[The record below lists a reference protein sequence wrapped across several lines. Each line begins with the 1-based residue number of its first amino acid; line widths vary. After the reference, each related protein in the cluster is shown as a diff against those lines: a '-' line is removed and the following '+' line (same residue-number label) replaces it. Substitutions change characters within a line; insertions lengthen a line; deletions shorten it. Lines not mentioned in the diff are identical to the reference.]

1 MQEGRLVRIDSHQHF
16 WVYDSEEFGWTG
28 GPDSPI
34 SKSFAPEQLGPL
46 LSANGFDGA
55 VAVQA
60 RSSLAENDYLLG
72 LADVHDFIRGV
83 VGWVDLLSPDVEAQL
98 AKYASHPKFKGVR
111 HIAQGEADDFL
122 AREDFA
128 RGVKA
133 LSAFGLTYDILIY
146 HRQLPAAIELVRK
159 FPEQPFVVDHIAK
172 PDIKGGALEPWKER
186 IRELAK
192 HETVMCKVSGMVTE
206 ADASAWK
213 DGDFAPYLETV
224 FEAFGPS
231 RLMYG
236 SDWPVCL
243 LGADYAGALGIVE
256 RATAEWSE
264 ADRERLFGGNC
275 AAFYG
280 I

>member
-1 MQEGRLVRIDSHQHF
+1 MKIDSHQHF
-16 WVYDSEEFGWTG
+16 WVYDREEFGWTG

-34 SKSFAPEQLGPL
+34 SKSFSPEQLAPL
-46 LSANGFDGA
+46 LRANGFDGA

-60 RSSLAENDYLLG
+60 RTSLAENDYLLG
-72 LADVHDFIRGV
+72 LADEHDFIRAV
-83 VGWVDLLSPDVEAQL
+83 VGWVDLTSPDVEEQL
-98 AKYASHPKFKGVR
+98 AKVAGHPKFNGVR
-111 HIAQGEADDFL
+111 HIAQAEADDFL
-122 AREDFA
+122 ARDDFA
-128 RGVKA
+128 RGIKA

-159 FPEQPFVVDHIAK
+159 FPEQPFVVDHLAK
-172 PDIKGGALEPWKER
+172 PDIKGGTLEPWKER
-186 IRELAK
+186 MRELAK
-192 HETVMCKVSGMVTE
+192 HDNVMCKVSGMVTE
-206 ADASAWK
+206 ADVADWK
-213 DGDFAPYLETV
+213 HDDFAPYLETV

-256 RATAEWSE
+256 RATAGWSE

-280 I
+280 M

>member
-1 MQEGRLVRIDSHQHF
+1 MRIDSHQHF
-16 WVYDSEEFGWTG
+16 WVYDSEEYGWTG

-34 SKSFAPEQLGPL
+34 SKSFGPEQLAPL
-46 LSANGFDGA
+46 LAANGFAGA

-60 RSSLAENDYLLG
+60 RTSLAENDYLLG
-72 LADVHDFIRGV
+72 LADEHDFIRAV
-83 VGWVDLLSPDVEAQL
+83 VGWVDLTAPDVEAQL
-98 AKYASHPKFKGVR
+98 AKYAGRPKFKGVR

-122 AREDFA
+122 ARDDVA

-133 LSAFGLTYDILIY
+133 LAGFGLTYDILIY

-159 FPEQPFVVDHIAK
+159 CPEQPFVVDHIAK
-172 PDIKGGALEPWKER
+172 PDIKNGTLEPWREQ
-186 IRELAK
+186 IRELASY
-192 HETVMCKVSGMVTE
+192 ENVMCKVSGMVTE
-206 ADASAWK
+206 ANPNDWK
-213 DGDFAPYLETV
+213 HADFAPYLETV

-256 RATAEWSE
+256 RAAESWSD
-264 ADRERLFGGNC
+264 ADRERLFGGTC

>member
-1 MQEGRLVRIDSHQHF
+1 MKIDSHQHF
-16 WVYDSEEFGWTG
+16 WVYDREEFGWTG

-34 SKSFAPEQLGPL
+34 SKSFSPEQLAPL
-46 LSANGFDGA
+46 LRANGFDGA

-60 RSSLAENDYLLG
+60 RTSLAENDYLLG
-72 LADVHDFIRGV
+72 LADEHDFIRAV
-83 VGWVDLLSPDVEAQL
+83 VGWVDLTSPDVEEQL
-98 AKYASHPKFKGVR
+98 AKVAGHPKFKGVR
-111 HIAQGEADDFL
+111 HIAQAEADDFL
-122 AREDFA
+122 ARDDFA
-128 RGVKA
+128 RGIKA

-159 FPEQPFVVDHIAK
+159 FPEQPFVVDHLAK
-172 PDIKGGALEPWKER
+172 PDIKSGTLEPWKER

-192 HETVMCKVSGMVTE
+192 HDNVMCKVSGMVTE
-206 ADASAWK
+206 ADVADWK
-213 DGDFAPYLETV
+213 HDDFAPYLETV

-256 RATAEWSE
+256 RATAGWSE

-280 I
+280 M

>member
-1 MQEGRLVRIDSHQHF
+1 VKIDSHQHF

-34 SKSFAPEQLGPL
+34 SKSFAPEQLKPL
-46 LSANGFDGA
+46 LQASGFEGA

-60 RSSLAENDYLLG
+60 RSSLEENDYLLA
-72 LADVHDFIRGV
+72 LADEHDFIRAV

-111 HIAQGEADDFL
+111 HVAQAEADDFL

-192 HETVMCKVSGMVTE
+192 HDNVMCKVSGMVTE
-206 ADASAWK
+206 ADLSAWK
-213 DGDFAPYLETV
+213 EVDFAPYLETV

-256 RATAEWSE
+256 RAAAGWSE